1 MEKMTKERLKAYR
14 SNKAEILELDYA
26 LQNRWKSDVIIDYSK
41 YYPMPQCVVGFDQE
55 KYERLQDRD
64 LKRKKAI
71 EQECKEVEQFVDAI
85 PDSLAH
91 RIFRKLYID
100 GRKPVTQEVAKSVHL
115 DRSSISKIVDRYLK
129 DSHNSQNAQL

>member
-1 MEKMTKERLKAYR
+1 MIG
-14 SNKAEILELDYA
+14 N
-26 LQNRWKSDVIIDYSK
+26 DVIFDYSK
-41 YYPMPQCVVGFDQE
+41 GYPMPQCVVGFDQE
-55 KYERLQDRD
+55 KYEQLQDRD

-100 GRKPVTQEVAKSVHL
+100 GRKPVTQEQVAKSVHL